1 MRNIYLIG
9 MMGAGKTA
17 TGKALADL
25 AAMDFLDLDGEIES
39 ETHQSINEIFL
50 KKGESFFRAEE
61 KRILRRAAGQ
71 TNTVVATGG
80 GVILDPEN
88 VETMRATGQVIYLA
102 APLEI
107 LWKRVRGK
115 QDRPLLRASDPQT
128 LFFELFR
135 KRGPLYE
142 AASHGEIDT
151 EDLAPE
157 AAARWIIE
165 RYLK

>member
-142 AASHGEIDT
+142 AASHGKIDT